1 MEKEVLKVEY
11 LVLIDTSN
19 GFCSNL
25 NAFNSLL
32 QSNSELRIEDESI
45 LFKRLTVGYNVQI
58 LDSKHKDKNFFHI
71 TFECNE
77 TQEIVIF
84 EDFLR
89 KVRVILHKVGGNQ
102 VQKLWDDVSFYYS
115 CKAYPLINELENL
128 MRKLITKFMV
138 TKVGLSW
145 VKHNI
150 PKEVK
155 DSVKNSVSDN
165 SLDFLYNID
174 FIKLSD
180 FLFKKYSPYSQDE
193 LFEKLKKA
201 KEISDIDDL
210 KTYIPKSNWDRYF
223 SELVNF
229 EEPQLNKKWK
239 KLYDFRN
246 KVAHNNFVE
255 KNDFEQISCE
265 SKEVKKILQEAIQK
279 LDNVEIPATEKDLV
293 ADNAIEVVLS
303 VGTEV
308 FEVMMQRIKHLLA
321 KLINFAN
328 RLVDEREEVTD
339 VDGLVEYNIITK
351 QVAQEY
357 KYLSDYY
364 KKYQGD
370 QIDQELAHRAS
381 HLSKQLRSAVERNLN
396 KDLY

>member
-11 LVLIDTSN
+11 LVLIDTAN

-45 LFKRLTVGYNVQI
+45 LFKGLTVGYNVQI
-58 LDSKHKDKNFFHI
+58 LDSKHKDKKFFHI

-370 QIDQELAHRAS
+370 QIDQELAHRAI